1 MTIDC
6 QIEECSM
13 EHRCGRMSRK
23 AIDAQSSEHGVCCS
37 AQQKL
42 CHRGSDLELSLE
54 VAALTSESFSELWKH
69 MNLIFSD
76 RGGDCSFVNGCLIQN
91 NTCGTLSNLK
101 QVIKEARS
109 QVELIGLAGERK

>member
-1 MTIDC
+1 
-6 QIEECSM
+6 
-13 EHRCGRMSRK
+13 MSQK
-23 AIDAQSSEHGVCCS
+23 PTDAQSSEHGVCCS